1 MTKRELNDKLA
12 ELYGITAYSPIHG
25 LPDTEGYV
33 PISVNLLIDDSAR
46 VFELAIT
53 HDIWI
58 EPYNN
63 LGFIY
68 VHYRCNHDVKKILYE
83 DHESP
88 QASARYAIA
97 LALIKLKG
105 DVAC

>member
-46 VFELAIT
+46 MFELAIT

-58 EPYNN
+58 KPSSFFRLVYAHHRKSPEHRPE
-63 LGFIY
+63 F
-68 VHYRCNHDVKKILYE
+68 YE

-88 QASARYAIA
+88 QAATRYTIAIE
-97 LALIKLKG
+97 LIRLKG
-105 DVAC
+105 EKK